1 MKNTPLLEAKRD
13 NTKRE
18 TAEKRSQLRVPGPV
32 SLYCGSFK
40 RLWKAE
46 GLAWGDRRTA
56 TVLVSFK
63 LPSKDKFTQQ
73 AVK

>member
-1 MKNTPLLEAKRD
+1 MEAKRD
-13 NTKRE
+13 NSKRE
-18 TAEKRSQLRVPGPV
+18 TAEKRGQLRVCGPV

-40 RLWKAE
+40 RLWEVE
-46 GLAWGDRRTA
+46 GWSGTGLHTA